1 MRSFTRTV
9 GYYNS
14 KCDIKEVT
22 VKDIHM
28 NQNDSLI
35 EKLALA
41 VLFLLL
47 LIVVSA
53 IEYLITRN
61 IRLRIVPAIIGFSL
75 GVRSSK
81 THK

>member
-1 MRSFTRTV
+1 
-9 GYYNS
+9 
-14 KCDIKEVT
+14 
-22 VKDIHM
+22 M

-47 LIVVSA
+47 LIIVSA

-61 IRLRIVPAIIGFSL
+61 IRLRIIPAIIGFGL
-75 GVRSSK
+75 GVRSPEFK
-81 THK
+81 

>member
-1 MRSFTRTV
+1 MRSFTRAV
-9 GYYNS
+9 GYCNS
-14 KCDIKEVT
+14 KCDFKEIA

-47 LIVVSA
+47 LILVSA

-61 IRLRIVPAIIGFSL
+61 IRLRIVPAIIGFIL
-75 GVRSSK
+75 GARSSK
-81 THK
+81 FK

>member
-1 MRSFTRTV
+1 
-9 GYYNS
+9 
-14 KCDIKEVT
+14 
-22 VKDIHM
+22 M

-41 VLFLLL
+41 ILFILL

-53 IEYLITRN
+53 IEYVITGN
-61 IRLRIVPAIIGFSL
+61 IRVRIIPTIIGFSL